1 MHSDR
6 LQEVM
11 QMENQ
16 SCPKM
21 LPTELLILF
30 PALYPLLVQVCNV
43 NPELL
48 FSLRQD
54 RSLPQQLLNYP

>member
-1 MHSDR
+1 MLSDR

-21 LPTELLILF
+21 LRTEFLNVFSAFYLQYPSLGLL
-30 PALYPLLVQVCNV
+30 YNV
-43 NPELL
+43 NPELS
-48 FSLRQD
+48 F
-54 RSLPQQLLNYP
+54 

>member
-21 LPTELLILF
+21 LRTEFLIF
-30 PALYPLLVQVCNV
+30 FQHFI
-43 NPELL
+43 
-48 FSLRQD
+48 FSIHHWGYFTM
-54 RSLPQQLLNYP
+54 SILNFRFD

>member
-21 LPTELLILF
+21 LWTELLIF
-30 PALYPLLVQVCNV
+30 
-43 NPELL
+43 
-48 FSLRQD
+48 FSAFYLQYHHHWGYFTM
-54 RSLPQQLLNYP
+54 SILNFRFD